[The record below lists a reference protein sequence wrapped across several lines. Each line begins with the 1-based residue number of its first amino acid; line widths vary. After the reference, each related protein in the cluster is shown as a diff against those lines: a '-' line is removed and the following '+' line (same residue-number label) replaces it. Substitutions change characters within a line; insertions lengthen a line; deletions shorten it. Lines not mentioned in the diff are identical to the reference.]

1 MQEKGAG
8 AGVTGGRGTAD
19 DPRPT
24 AAAAGPPSKSSS
36 SSSSS
41 ARPRRA
47 QGRPPSYEDLG
58 YQSQEGAGSGRADS
72 AGGGSSIGYSYQGY
86 PGDSPASGS
95 GSGRGGDRH
104 PYSRK
109 ADGPYNT
116 ESHTFSASGSSSW
129 ERGVRSRDSASG

>member
-24 AAAAGPPSKSSS
+24 AAAGPPSK

-58 YQSQEGAGSGRADS
+58 YQSQEGGSGRADS